1 MRAERKEKGRP
12 LYKATHS
19 VDTDPPS
26 AKREGQCHPIL

>member
-19 VDTDPPS
+19 VDTAPQAQKGKDN
-26 AKREGQCHPIL
+26 AN